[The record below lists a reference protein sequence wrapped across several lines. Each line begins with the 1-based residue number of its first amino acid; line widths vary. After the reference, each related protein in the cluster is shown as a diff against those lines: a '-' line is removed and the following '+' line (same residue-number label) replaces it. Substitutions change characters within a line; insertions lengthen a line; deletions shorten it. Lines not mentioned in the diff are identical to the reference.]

1 MTRSG
6 LTVISRPFGKYL
18 RVPNTFV
25 EGCMCGGLQDLVE
38 VFLGGVWMHHFK
50 FISGLLHSSI
60 PSSTC
65 SKSCCKT
72 HCFSLDQLLKYKIYL
87 PHISR
92 GGNSILIQGGDFYIK
107 FVFSG
112 RLDVKTRPF
121 GDYFR
126 VHNAKCLVEVFII
139 GQL

>member
-1 MTRSG
+1 
-6 LTVISRPFGKYL
+6 
-18 RVPNTFV
+18 
-25 EGCMCGGLQDLVE
+25 
-38 VFLGGVWMHHFK
+38 MHHFK

-107 FVFSG
+107 FEFQGGDFYIKFVFSG